1 MFFNHSYFCKFIE
14 LFFMTDAYLY
24 KCQKQSSWLVKI
36 DKNLILENHCLTPVP
51 KDRKLEKTHF
61 SHDLAAH

>member
-1 MFFNHSYFCKFIE
+1 
-14 LFFMTDAYLY
+14 MTDAYLY